1 MTTMN
6 VNLPLTRDAFSRA
19 FGGLRNWMARMRTR
33 AELERLSERELYDI
47 GLMRADIDDV
57 VNGRA

>member
-1 MTTMN
+1 MTTTN
-6 VNLPLTRDAFSRA
+6 VNLPLTRGAFSRA
-19 FGGLRNWMARMRTR
+19 LDGLRNWMAKTRTR

-57 VNGRA
+57 VNGRG